1 MRAPAWIARVAVFS
15 ALVYI
20 VSWATGF
27 LPNVTLGFFVIFS
40 AGYLWG
46 GAAGVTTGAI
56 GFGLW
61 SAFNPYGPA
70 PLPIMGAQALGG
82 TLVGLIGQMAS
93 RFRLEALTRGW
104 RIVLLAFTGVFATVV
119 FYLPVTLV
127 DAWLFQPFKAR
138 LIAGIGW
145 SLWPIAANAVIFP
158 LLFGATAALYA
169 RERKQRA

>member
-1 MRAPAWIARVAVFS
+1 MRATGWIARVAVFS

-27 LPNVTLGFFVIFS
+27 LPNITLGFFVVFS

-46 GAAGVTTGAI
+46 SAAGVVTGAV

-70 PLPIMGAQALGG
+70 PLPVMAAQALGG
-82 TLVGLIGQMAS
+82 ALVGLVGQAANRMHLGS
-93 RFRLEALTRGW
+93 RTGPW
-104 RIVLLAFTGVFATVV
+104 RVALLALIGAFCTLA

-127 DAWLFQPFKAR
+127 DAWLFQPFEVRMATG
-138 LIAGIGW
+138 LGW
-145 SLWPIAANAVIFP
+145 ALWPLAANLLIFP

-169 RERKQRA
+169 RDRKQRA

>member
-1 MRAPAWIARVAVFS
+1 MRAAGWIARVAVFS
-15 ALVYI
+15 ALVYT

-27 LPNVTLGFFVIFS
+27 LPNITLGFFIVFS

-46 GAAGVTTGAI
+46 AAAGVVTGAI

-70 PLPIMGAQALGG
+70 PLPVMAAQAFGG
-82 TLVGLIGQMAS
+82 AMVGLIGEVSSHLNLDS
-93 RFRLEALTRGW
+93 RSGGW
-104 RIVLLAFTGVFATVV
+104 RVVLLALTGAVATAV
-119 FYLPVTLV
+119 FYLPVVLV
-127 DAWLFQPFKAR
+127 DAWLFQPFEAR
-138 LIAGIGW
+138 LIAGFGW
-145 SLWPIAANAVIFP
+145 SIWPVAANAVIFP